1 MNIKFNNVYV
11 ENVSTVAGPFVIE
24 GPLKDNY
31 DKKFYDFYD
40 GEKTFEQCEMK
51 ELNDAIKILL
61 NKTNKNEE
69 DVSFAISADLMNQI
83 TISNYTFS
91 KLNIPFLGTY
101 NACASMCENILLAS
115 SIIDGNKAKN
125 AICTTSSHNMTA
137 ERQYR
142 NPVEY
147 GAPKPKTT
155 TFTVTG
161 ATALMLTNHKT
172 DIKVSSATIGKVIDM
187 GVTDVFDM
195 GSVMSPSAAYTLNE
209 HLKSTNTTVDDYDLI
224 LTGDLGVY
232 GKDIFRE
239 YCNKEYKIKLGDNYD
254 DSATMIYDFENE
266 DIYAG
271 GSGPSCLP
279 LVVYSSIIPKMK
291 ERLLK
296 KVLLIATGALMS
308 PTTNNQ
314 KLSIP
319 SVSHAV
325 CLEVI

>member
-11 ENVSTVAGPFVIE
+11 EGVSTVAGPFVIE
-24 GPLKDNY
+24 GPLKGKF
-31 DKKFYDFYD
+31 DKTFNDFYD
-40 GEKTFEQCEMK
+40 GEKTFEQCEIK
-51 ELNDAIKILL
+51 ELVECVKVLL
-61 NKTNKNEE
+61 NKTNTNEE
-69 DVSFAISADLMNQI
+69 DINVALSADLMNQI
-83 TISNYTFS
+83 TISNFAFS
-91 KLNIPFLGTY
+91 KLNIPYLGIY
-101 NACASMCENILLAS
+101 NACASMCEGILLAS
-115 SIIDGNKAKN
+115 CIIDDEKTKR
-125 AICTTSSHNMTA
+125 AIVTTSSHNMTA

-147 GAPKPKTT
+147 GAPKPKTS

-161 ATALMLTNHKT
+161 ATSIMLTNNKT
-172 DIKVSSATIGKVIDM
+172 DIKVTSATIGKVIDM
-187 GVTDVFDM
+187 GVMNVFDM
-195 GSVMSPSAAYTLNE
+195 GSVMTPSAAYTLNE

-232 GKDIFRE
+232 GKKIFIDYCKEE
-239 YCNKEYKIKLGDNYD
+239 YNIKIGDNYD
-254 DSATMIYDFENE
+254 DSATIIYDYQNE

-279 LVVYSSIIPKMK
+279 LVVYSDIIPKMK
-291 ERLLK
+291 SRELK

-308 PTTNNQ
+308 PTTCNQ

-319 SVSHAV
+319 SVSHAI